1 MHWYKSSRRAG
12 RFIGNSNNLTVYEDS
27 FEPVLV
33 FPEKGRKDL
42 LPGEVNF
49 NYGPSTGGL
58 LESVRFSFS
67 TPGEYIKAIS
77 IDKDFKKRFIQI
89 SGKNVEDSLLL
100 VERINGFHSASFQV
114 AFLKAVE
121 DAGELENNSAID
133 TYRILQIELERIRSN
148 ISVIER
154 MCEPAGFGVPY
165 NQLNALKEESARI
178 ISKIF
183 QHRYFF
189 SVNSLSEISAEPS
202 GEVINRLLKLKNN
215 FRDIFESLQYSKIFV
230 NRLQGN
236 GTVLK
241 HWLVG
246 PAARAAGRK
255 HDARF
260 DSKSL
265 DYGKYSIDM
274 HIENDGDAFSRF
286 LVRGYDALVSFDIVD
301 AILRG
306 GIEKSSV
313 PNYTSISGEGA
324 ARVESPQGDLF
335 FYVRMDDGII
345 KQVEFVSPSIS
356 NILAFEISTPGN
368 IFTDFHFNWESFGIW
383 VSEAGVE
390 IK

>member
-1 MHWYKSSRRAG
+1 MHWYKSSRKGG

-33 FPEKGRKDL
+33 FPEKNIMDL

-58 LESVRFSFS
+58 MESVRFSFS

-89 SGKNVEDSLLL
+89 SGKNIEDALLL

-121 DAGELENNSAID
+121 DAGEIQCNNQLDEI
-133 TYRILQIELERIRSN
+133 RILQMELERIRSN

-165 NQLNALKEESARI
+165 NQLNALKEESARV

-189 SVNSLSEISAEPS
+189 SVNSLHELAVEPS
-202 GEVINRLLKLKNN
+202 GEVINRLIEIKNN
-215 FRDIFESLQYSKIFV
+215 FRDIFESLQYSKVFV

-236 GTVLK
+236 GIVLK

-255 HDARF
+255 YDARF

-265 DYGKYSIDM
+265 DYSKHSIDM
-274 HIENDGDAFSRF
+274 HIEKDGDAFSRF
-286 LVRGYDALVSFDIVD
+286 LVRGYDTLESLDIAN
-301 AILRG
+301 AILQE
-306 GIEKSSV
+306 GIRKSPLPS
-313 PNYTSISGEGA
+313 YSAISGEGA

-335 FYVRMDDGII
+335 FYIRLENGII
-345 KQVEFVSPSIS
+345 DQVEFVSPSVS
-356 NILAFEISTPGN
+356 NILAFNLSTPGN

-383 VSEAGVE
+383 ISEAGVE